1 MTSRFLTAA
10 AALALLLT
18 GCDAATDL
26 DALASEDVEDAAA
39 AIAES
44 VALDAGG
51 ALDDAA
57 SMAAALTT
65 DAAVS
70 GDGVPNRPGCQGD
83 RVYTDAGTWLVSI
96 SCERGNP
103 DGLFYHSFARETT
116 WRFLD
121 VEGTPQETPFG
132 ATTIEHDVISGT
144 GRHLTPRFS
153 SELESLTSDLT
164 IRAVSDDLASVDGT
178 YERDGVHAVYG
189 RGDAERE
196 VDYALSLDLDEVT
209 GPRGRRDR
217 WAGAVSGT
225 ITGLYTATVTAST
238 PGGETRTR
246 EVEREFTITFT
257 DAGAQRVA
265 RVTIDGQTFDADPAS
280 GELL

>member
-164 IRAVSDDLASVDGT
+164 IRAVSDDSRA
-178 YERDGVHAVYG
+178 
-189 RGDAERE
+189 
-196 VDYALSLDLDEVT
+196 
-209 GPRGRRDR
+209 
-217 WAGAVSGT
+217 W
-225 ITGLYTATVTAST
+225 TVPTSAMAST
-238 PGGETRTR
+238 PSMAAEMPSARWTTPSRSTSTRSPAR
-246 EVEREFTITFT
+246 GAAVI
-257 DAGAQRVA
+257 AGRVP
-265 RVTIDGQTFDADPAS
+265 FPAPS
-280 GELL
+280 PGCTPRR

>member
-1 MTSRFLTAA
+1 MRSL
-10 AALALLLT
+10 
-18 GCDAATDL
+18 
-26 DALASEDVEDAAA
+26 E
-39 AIAES
+39 
-44 VALDAGG
+44 
-51 ALDDAA
+51 
-57 SMAAALTT
+57 
-65 DAAVS
+65 
-70 GDGVPNRPGCQGD
+70 
-83 RVYTDAGTWLVSI
+83 
-96 SCERGNP
+96 
-103 DGLFYHSFARETT
+103 
-116 WRFLD
+116 

-217 WAGAVSGT
+217 G
-225 ITGLYTATVTAST
+225 
-238 PGGETRTR
+238 R
-246 EVEREFTITFT
+246 
-257 DAGAQRVA
+257 DAR
-265 RVTIDGQTFDADPAS
+265 
-280 GELL
+280 